1 MPKLKA
7 IVRVH
12 GIASGG
18 IRVVVVY
25 YIIGKHVHDTCVLVG
40 IVNETAVFYIFMN

>member
-7 IVRVH
+7 IVRVRS
-12 GIASGG
+12 IASGG

-25 YIIGKHVHDTCVLVG
+25 TIGKHVHDTCVLVG